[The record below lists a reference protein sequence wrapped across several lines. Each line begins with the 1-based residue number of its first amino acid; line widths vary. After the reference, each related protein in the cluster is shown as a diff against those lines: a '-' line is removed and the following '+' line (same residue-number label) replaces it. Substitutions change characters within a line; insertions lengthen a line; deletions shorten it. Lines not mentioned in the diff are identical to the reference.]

1 MTGSGTETYTCD
13 TCGAVTDRTNAV
25 RRETIGGLDPDR
37 WQTLCCP
44 DCGTRLKT
52 VLVGE

>member
-1 MTGSGTETYTCD
+1 MTDADAIQCETCRTRVAVDD
-13 TCGAVTDRTNAV
+13 TIRRRTY
-25 RRETIGGLDPDR
+25 GDLDPDR

-52 VLVGE
+52 VLVRDE